1 MTKTFFSNLLLLAW
15 TLQTVQA
22 GPFGYAVTYKGSVGT
37 VDLTNGVFNPIA
49 CVPSPCPLN
58 TIGGGGIAIGPNGG
72 VYVYDDNTTSLYRV
86 NPGNGT
92 STLVG
97 NPGANFTVFGGLGD
111 GRLFGVD
118 YGGDL
123 FRVNSSTGATTLIS
137 HLFNFSSDG
146 ILATSLAG
154 DGTNLYFSYEAPPFA
169 ATPKDSTLYRIN
181 PNTGAIQQLGLTGID
196 GITGSGF
203 IGGTL
208 YGFRS
213 TCADDGMGGFVC
225 NKDSTYRLNTNPG
238 AATFI
243 GNSTPGDAI
252 YGAVATPEPAAWT
265 LSGLGLCGLA
275 LLRRRRR

>member
-22 GPFGYAVTYKGSVGT
+22 SPFGYAVTNAGNVGT
-37 VDLTNGVFNPIA
+37 VDLNSGVFHPIG
-49 CVPSPCPLN
+49 CVPGPCHP
-58 TIGGGGIAIGPNGG
+58 TGIGGGGIAIGPVGG
-72 VYVYDDNTTSLYRV
+72 IYVYDDTSTSLYRF
-86 NPGNGT
+86 NTSNGA
-92 STLVG
+92 STLIG
-97 NPGANFTVFGGLGD
+97 NSGANFTVFGGLGD

-118 YGGDL
+118 FSGDL
-123 FRVNSSTGATTLIS
+123 FRLNATTGATTKIS

-146 ILATSLAG
+146 FIGTSLAG
-154 DGTNLYFSYEAPPFA
+154 DGTNLYFTYEAPPFA
-169 ATPKDSTLYRIN
+169 TAPHDPTLYRIN

-196 GITGSGF
+196 GISGSGF
-203 IGGTL
+203 IGGNL

-213 TCADDGMGGFVC
+213 TCGDDGMGGFTC
-225 NKDSTYRLNTNPG
+225 NQDSTYRLNTTTG

-243 GNSTPGDAI
+243 GNSSPGDPI

-275 LLRRRRR
+275 LLRRSQR